1 MRMPSASILIEVYKE
16 SFPNC
21 LSVFHD
27 KHRHRHQNN
36 GSTGQDRTSP
46 PIPQLVI
53 HRCPKE
59 GESCS
64 DHGAEERTAG
74 NGRRSVSGKR
84 IDKEVLSGIKDADCS
99 NAEKD
104 RSLTKN

>member
-1 MRMPSASILIEVYKE
+1 MPSASILIEVYKE

-27 KHRHRHQNN
+27 KHRHRHQYN
-36 GSTGQDRTSP
+36 GSTGQHRTSP
-46 PIPQLVI
+46 PIAQLVI
-53 HRCPKE
+53 QCCPKE
-59 GESCS
+59 GERGS
-64 DHGAEERTAG
+64 DHGAEERASG

-99 NAEKD
+99 DAEKD